1 MVGGDFSLGFRLG
14 ALDAKADLN
23 DAESH
28 EHHHFPYARRLRLGW
43 RRDADGR
50 WIADREDKRLWE
62 CSVPS
67 APTMTDPPRTR
78 QKRYSDYVGPTP
90 MSTRRSTSQRSISV
104 RTDPHCGVEM
114 D

>member
-1 MVGGDFSLGFRLG
+1 MVGGDFPLGFRLG

-50 WIADREDKRLWE
+50 WVADREDKRLWE
-62 CSVPS
+62 VFCAGCS
-67 APTMTDPPRTR
+67 DN
-78 QKRYSDYVGPTP
+78 DGPA
-90 MSTRRSTSQRSISV
+90 
-104 RTDPHCGVEM
+104 EN
-114 D
+114 

>member
-14 ALDAKADLN
+14 ALDAKADVN

-50 WIADREDKRLWE
+50 WVADREDKRLWE
-62 CSVPS
+62 VFCDECGD
-67 APTMTDPPRTR
+67 TDGPAENQTEAVQRLRGP
-78 QKRYSDYVGPTP
+78 YSHEHKAKHVAEKHFD
-90 MSTRRSTSQRSISV
+90 
-104 RTDPHCGVEM
+104 EN
-114 D
+114 